1 MKRLLLGC
9 LLLFGTAFVQ
19 LASAQ
24 LATGSDPAQVADEA
38 VDAWLNT
45 PRLDF
50 DTLPGLSTEEAC
62 RMLPDLLANPPPQQG
77 LEVNLEGQRE
87 LDVEEAGV
95 ARFSYPAALPSGQ
108 AELLTVTLV
117 QPEGAENEGTWEA
130 TSVGV
135 QTGSQGPSF
144 RDRLQTPL
152 AGWIFVG
159 FSFYILFLLVT
170 PSFFRRWLAEGW
182 EVIKAHRRIIIGTQ
196 VVFYGLFGLGMLT
209 GANLPQVCTEAVLE
223 VVNAAVTSLGAVEAY
238 GSLNIQRAAVIT
250 FYQNFGVVSLSLLFG
265 SSLLFGVPAYLIGA
279 MSFYAQGIPFGLVG
293 SINAA
298 NLLFVLVLLVL
309 ELTSYFLIIGG
320 GGVLLATII
329 KGGFGAV
336 REAIRKLALMLP
348 FALLFLLA
356 GAWYE
361 AVLIILPQLLA
372 GQP

>member
-1 MKRLLLGC
+1 MKQLFILCLLLLG
-9 LLLFGTAFVQ
+9 TAF
-19 LASAQ
+19 AQ
-24 LATGSDPAQVADEA
+24 LATGSDPAQVANEA
-38 VDAWLNT
+38 VGAWLT
-45 PRLDF
+45 AERLDF
-50 DTLPGLSTEEAC
+50 ATLPGLSTEEAC
-62 RMLPDLLANPPPQQG
+62 QMLPDLLANPPPAEG

-87 LDVEEAGV
+87 LDTEEAGV

-117 QPEGAENEGTWEA
+117 ENEGTWEA

-135 QTGSQGPSF
+135 QPSNQGPSF

-152 AGWIFVG
+152 AGWVFVG

-170 PSFFRRWLAEGW
+170 PSFFQRWLAEGW
-182 EVIKAHRRIIIGTQ
+182 GVIKAHRRIIIGTQ
-196 VVFYGLFGLGMLT
+196 IAFYGLFGLGMLT
-209 GANLPQVCTEAVLE
+209 GSNLPQVCADAVLSFVE
-223 VVNAAVTSLGAVEAY
+223 TAVTSLGAVEAY
-238 GSLNIQRAAVIT
+238 GSLNVSRAAVIT

-279 MSFYAQGIPFGLVG
+279 LSFYAQGIPFGLVG

-298 NLLFVLVLLVL
+298 NLVFVLILLVL

-361 AVLIILPQLLA
+361 AVLIIVPQLLA
-372 GQP
+372 GTP